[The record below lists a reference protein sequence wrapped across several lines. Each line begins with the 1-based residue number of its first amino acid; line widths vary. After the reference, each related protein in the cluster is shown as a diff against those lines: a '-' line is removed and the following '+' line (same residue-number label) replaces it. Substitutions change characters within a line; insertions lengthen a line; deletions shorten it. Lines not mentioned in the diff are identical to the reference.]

1 MAKIT
6 LYNEQPMSATY
17 VPNIFIDEYMTR
29 ANGEYVKIYLYLL
42 RSISQPE
49 RSFSLSQ
56 IADHFDCTERD
67 VLRAL
72 QILGKAAG
80 CSVWNTM
87 RTGIFPASVS

>member
-56 IADHFDCTERD
+56 IADHFD
-67 VLRAL
+67 
-72 QILGKAAG
+72 
-80 CSVWNTM
+80 
-87 RTGIFPASVS
+87 